1 MKDLTPAALALSPAE
16 FRALTAHRA
25 KMRQRRIEQR
35 DRTAGFTPV
44 RNQRLLDF
52 YEGQKV
58 LVAVAHTDENGK
70 CSLKP
75 AEIEQKAFN
84 NLRNSLPPLA
94 HQKRHRRPRPSKS
107 DNPVYRTGTR

>member
-1 MKDLTPAALALSPAE
+1 MQ
-16 FRALTAHRA
+16 
-25 KMRQRRIEQR
+25 QRRLMQR

-44 RNQRLLDF
+44 RNQRLMDY

-58 LVAVAHTDENGK
+58 LIAVAHTDENGK

-84 NLRNSLPPLA
+84 NLRNSLPAPK
-94 HQKRHRRPRPSKS
+94 QEKRHRRLRPSKS
-107 DNPVYRTGTR
+107 DNPVYRKAVAADGRRFARIT